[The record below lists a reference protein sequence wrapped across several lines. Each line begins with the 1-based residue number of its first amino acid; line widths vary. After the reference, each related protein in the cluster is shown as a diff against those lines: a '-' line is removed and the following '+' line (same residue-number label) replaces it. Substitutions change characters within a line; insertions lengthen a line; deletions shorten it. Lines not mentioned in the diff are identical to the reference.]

1 MHRKTP
7 QEKKAESY
15 AKDRRNTYGENAK
28 SSRKN
33 IARRKRARAR
43 GERRI
48 AREAFAPAVLDEAW
62 IDGVDARA
70 KRTHRKGW
78 QKFPDQPLGEVVQD
92 KLARREALQENRRRR
107 KRAPDA

>member
-33 IARRKRARAR
+33 VARRKRARAR
-43 GERRI
+43 SERRV
-48 AREAFAPAVLDEAW
+48 AREAFAPSVIDEAW
-62 IDGVDARA
+62 IDAAEVRA
-70 KRTHRKGW
+70 KRTYRKGW
-78 QKFPDQPLGEVVQD
+78 QKFPDEPLGDVVQA
-92 KLARREALQENRRRR
+92 KLARREELQETLRRR
-107 KRAPDA
+107 KRAPGA